1 MLYALWF
8 ISSDGTPLYFKNYGN
23 YKVDPILFSGFV
35 SALFN
40 FTKELGTG
48 SLRELSMGNS
58 KLIIYYFIEGFLTVI
73 AASPKDEPKRY
84 EGLINKIRNRII
96 RRYNLIG
103 GTKDEK
109 LLKNLESEF
118 EDILEDF
125 RPPLLELKFDE
136 IPFMRDP
143 KIRYF
148 LYRMIKDNIGSI
160 EPILP
165 GRSEDLEYPYL
176 KEFTGF
182 SNSEIKSILDELEK
196 VHIFLKKPLL
206 NILMCPQCNTMSLYP
221 TLVCENCKDSPLVRE
236 IFIEHFECG
245 YTAPE
250 EKFESVE
257 GLLCPNCGKR
267 LVKEGIEFRRYVGYL
282 CPKCG
287 MIETDPK
294 VKLICSKCKSIF
306 VPDPKILKNRI
317 VYRYRMNED
326 VSEELLEYLKSYP
339 TKLVARPKK
348 EEFRTK
354 FHILKRMA
362 EIREEIS
369 ALNER
374 FYRREI
380 DSRTY
385 AKNLSMLKKE
395 LSELRDRL
403 SRMRTPSSV

>member
-1 MLYALWF
+1 MLYSLWF
-8 ISSDGTPLYFKNYGN
+8 ISSDGTPIYFKNYGN

-73 AASPKDEPKRY
+73 ATSPKDEPKRY

-96 RRYNLIG
+96 RRYNLMG
-103 GTKDEK
+103 GTKDEN
-109 LLKNLESEF
+109 LLKNLENEF
-118 EDILEDF
+118 ESILEEF
-125 RPPLLELKFDE
+125 KPPLLELKFDE
-136 IPFMRDP
+136 IPFMKDP

-148 LYRMIKDNIGSI
+148 LCRIIKDNVKSI

-165 GRSEDLEYPYL
+165 KRSYDVEYPYL
-176 KEFTGF
+176 KEFTSF
-182 SNSEIKSILDELEK
+182 SSNEMKTVLNELEK
-196 VHIFLKKPLL
+196 AHIFLKKPLF
-206 NILMCPQCNTMSLYP
+206 NILMCPQCNKMSLYP
-221 TLVCENCKDSPLVRE
+221 SLVCDNCKDSPLVRK

-257 GLLCPNCGKR
+257 GFLCPNCGKK
-267 LVKEGIEFRRYVGYL
+267 LTKEGIEFRRYVGYL

-287 MIETDPK
+287 MVETNPK
-294 VKLICSKCKSIF
+294 VKLICSECKSVF
-306 VPDPKILKNRI
+306 TPDPKILKNQI
-317 VYRYRMNED
+317 VYMYSINED
-326 VSEELLEYLKSYP
+326 VSEELLEYLRSYP
-339 TKLVARPKK
+339 TRHVRRARK
-348 EEFRTK
+348 EEFKTK
-354 FHILKRMA
+354 FHVLKRIA

-369 ALNER
+369 ALNEK

-380 DSRTY
+380 DSRNY
-385 AKNLSMLKKE
+385 AKNLNILKKE

-403 SRMRTPSSV
+403 SRMRTSSP